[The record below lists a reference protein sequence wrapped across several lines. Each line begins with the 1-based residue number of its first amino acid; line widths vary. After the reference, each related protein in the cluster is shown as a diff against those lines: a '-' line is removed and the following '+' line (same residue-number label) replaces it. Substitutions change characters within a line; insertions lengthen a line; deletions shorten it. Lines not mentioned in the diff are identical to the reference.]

1 VSSTPPPERDPFW
14 TGAKMAFLG
23 GALGCIAMVVVIV
36 VGLIVVLVLIQFA
49 MGFWAGL
56 TGGS

>member
-14 TGAKMAFLG
+14 TGAKMALG